1 MSKHLAEKQKNMQMK
16 HLIHLVLLLL
26 LFGSCTPAE
35 TTDNQREPIPDLPQI
50 SLLGIFHFAGTT
62 DYSSVEFESL
72 ESEQRQAEIM
82 DILDQLERFQPTKV
96 LVEYPSARA
105 ARLDSTYQAYLAGT
119 QELTINEIEQLG
131 FRLAERMEH
140 ASIYAIDFPLDLPF
154 GELIAYAEEHDKER
168 FEAFLASIEA
178 QDELESEYLAEN
190 SLLDYLIFRNTD
202 EEDIRNKD
210 QYLNGTA
217 KFVNDTTYIGAEFA
231 AKWWE
236 RNFMMMSNIDQLMEE
251 NDRLLVIV
259 GAAHRAILRDFFEDR
274 RDVEYVEIRELLEMN
289 QE

>member
-1 MSKHLAEKQKNMQMK
+1 MKK
-16 HLIHLVLLLL
+16 HLIQVIAMLILA
-26 LFGSCTPAE
+26 GSCSTAE
-35 TTDNQREPIPDLPQI
+35 APSTKEEQEPGLPQLTI
-50 SLLGIFHFAGTT
+50 LGTFHFAGTS

-82 DILDQLERFQPTKV
+82 EILEKLEGFQPTKV
-96 LVEYPSARA
+96 LVEYPSTRA
-105 ARLDSTYQAYLAGT
+105 ARLDSIYQAYLAGT
-119 QELTINEIEQLG
+119 HELTINEIEQLG

-140 ASIYAIDFPLDLPF
+140 PSIYAIDYPLDLPF
-154 GELIAYAEEHDKER
+154 GELITYAEQHDKER

-178 QDELESEYLAEN
+178 QDELESDYLAEN

-236 RNFMMMSNIDQLMEE
+236 RNIMIMSNIDLILEE
-251 NDRLLVIV
+251 DDRLLLIV

-274 RDVEYVEIRELLEMN
+274 RDVEYVEIGELLETD
-289 QE
+289 